1 MYPKEYYEAI
11 KQFRLMD
18 DTFMSAVF
26 DKDIASVDLL
36 LNIILNRSD
45 METLDVK
52 TQVTYSNLLDR
63 SIRIDV
69 EARDSSGKMYNIE
82 VQNRSD
88 EANVRRAR
96 YYSSLTDSKLLK
108 RGQDFYRLV
117 DNYVIFITEHDIL
130 GGNLPIY
137 HIDRIVREMSSDF
150 GDGSHIIYVNASID
164 DKNTPLSKLMHD
176 FKCRNADDMYYPQLA
191 RRVNMIKNT
200 EGGQEN
206 MCKIMEEISSKA
218 AREAAH
224 EAAREAQIKIALSM
238 LKIEKLSYEEI
249 AQCSGLTLDEVKAL
263 AEGRPA

>member
-26 DKDIASVDLL
+26 DKDTASVNLL
-36 LNIILNRSD
+36 LNIILGRSD
-45 METLDVK
+45 METIDVK

-69 EARDSSGKMYNIE
+69 EAKDSSGKMYNIE

-96 YYSSLTDSKLLK
+96 YYSSLSDSKLLK
-108 RGQDFYRLV
+108 RGQEFYELV
-117 DNYVIFITEHDIL
+117 DNYAIFITEHDIL

-137 HIDRIVREMSSDF
+137 HVDRIVREMSADF

-164 DKNTPLSKLMHD
+164 DKDTPLSKLMHD
-176 FKCRNADDMYYPQLA
+176 FKCKNADDMYYPQLA
-191 RRVNMIKNT
+191 SRVNVIKNT
-200 EGGQEN
+200 EGGRET
-206 MCKIMEEISSKA
+206 MCKIMEDLNEKA
-218 AREAAH
+218 VHDNRIH
-224 EAAREAQIKIALSM
+224 IAMSM
-238 LKIEKLSYEEI
+238 INDGKLSFEDI
-249 AQCSGLTLDEVKAL
+249 AKYSGLTLEEVKAL
-263 AEGRPA
+263 AEGKPA

>member
-26 DKDIASVDLL
+26 DKDIASVNLL
-36 LNIILNRSD
+36 LNIILGRSD
-45 METLDVK
+45 MEAIDVK

-69 EARDSSGKMYNIE
+69 EAKDSSGKMYNIE
-82 VQNRSD
+82 VQNRSG

-96 YYSSLTDSKLLK
+96 YYSSVSDSKLLK
-108 RGQDFYRLV
+108 RGQEFFELV

-164 DKNTPLSKLMHD
+164 DKDTPLSKLMHD
-176 FKCRNADDMYYPQLA
+176 FKCKNADDMYYPQLA
-191 RRVNMIKNT
+191 SRVNMIKNT

-206 MCKIMEEISSKA
+206 MCEIMDKISRKA
-218 AREAAH
+218 ADEADRE
-224 EAAREAQIKIALSM
+224 RMIKNAQAM
-238 LKIEKLSYEEI
+238 LDDGKLSFEDI
-249 AQCSGLTLDEVKAL
+249 AKYSGLTLDEVKAL
-263 AEGRPA
+263 AEGKPA